1 MNAGP
6 MHPSPWVLAGEPT
19 SLGDPVGLVTLVDG
33 QTFCLSGRS
42 GDFINNPTHGVFFAD
57 MRVLSQARLLV
68 GGVAVEPL
76 AVSLGDA
83 SGATFV
89 GRSVAASQSEARLL
103 VVRRRQLGSVWHEQI
118 ELRNTGAFAASAVV
132 ELEVAA
138 DFADVFA
145 VKEGRPSS
153 EGEHSLEVRESSLLF
168 SWRLG
173 DVHRQAELSVEG
185 PPVEVT
191 TRGFVW
197 KVDIDRHGVCV
208 MQLDLTVAL
217 GTAWIERRHHHPNL
231 SNPLN
236 RNRSWLSSVPRL
248 RTVDRK
254 LSAAFDRSVEDIGAL
269 RLHDPTGRRRPVI
282 AAGAPWYMTLF
293 GRDAL
298 LSAYMALPID
308 PTLAIG
314 VLEALAELQG
324 HKVDLLSEEEPGRIM
339 HETRYLGVEAP
350 TLTGGSTYY
359 GSADATP
366 LFVVLLGELSRWG
379 LGDEA
384 LQTLLPH
391 ADRALDWMHQYG
403 DRDGD
408 GYIEYLK
415 TSERGLS
422 NQGWKDSGDGIRYH
436 DGRIAEAPLALCEVQ
451 AYAYAA
457 YRARALIAARFGD
470 SHVVAQ
476 YEELAADLKSNFNRD
491 FWLDEHGWY
500 AIALG
505 PDKEPVDSLT
515 SNMGHCLWSGIVAD
529 EHAGLVASQLMSP
542 QMWNG
547 WGIRTLASD
556 ERAYDPMSYH
566 CGTVWPHDGALCA
579 AGLKLYGFDT
589 EALKVANGLLEAS
602 EAWNGRLPELF
613 CGLDR
618 ADVETPI
625 PFPTSCSPQ
634 AWAAATPFLLM
645 RIMLGLEPSIEHG
658 FTVNPIPGA
667 IEDDLLLA
675 GVHLVD
681 RRFNVRIDDGV
692 VSVRELHSESPS
704 GASARHDESTAAVL
718 SPEMDGEETGEGPP
732 PHPGLRLPWSP
743 ARRMLERLRRH

>member
-1 MNAGP
+1 MTALP
-6 MHPSPWVLAGEPT
+6 TQPSPWVLSGEAT

-42 GDFINNPTHGVFFAD
+42 GDFSSNPTHGVFFAD

-68 GGVAVEPL
+68 GGFPVEPL

-89 GRSVAASQSEARLL
+89 GRSIAASHSESRLL

-118 ELRNTGAFAASAVV
+118 ELRNTGAARVTAVV

-153 EGEHSLEVRESSLLF
+153 EGEHSLEVKDHSLLF

-173 DVHRQAELSVEG
+173 DVHRQAEMSVEG
-185 PPVEVT
+185 PPVEVS

-197 KVDIDRHGVCV
+197 RVDIDRHGVCV

-217 GTAWIERRHHHPNL
+217 GTSWIERRHHHPNL
-231 SNPLN
+231 SNSLT
-236 RNRSWLSSVPRL
+236 RNRSWLTSVPKL
-248 RTVDRK
+248 RTADRK
-254 LSAAFDRSVEDIGAL
+254 LSAAFDRSIEDIGAL

-298 LSAYMALPID
+298 ISAYMALPID

-324 HKVDLLSEEEPGRIM
+324 NEVDLVSEEEPGRIM
-339 HETRYLGVEAP
+339 HETRYLGVDAP

-359 GSADATP
+359 GSVDATP

-379 LGDEA
+379 LGEEA
-384 LQTLLPH
+384 LRTLLPH
-391 ADRALDWMHQYG
+391 ADRALEWMHKYG

-415 TSERGLS
+415 TSERGLP
-422 NQGWKDSGDGIRYH
+422 NQGWKDSADGIRYH

-451 AYAYAA
+451 GYAYAA
-457 YRARALIAARFGD
+457 YRAREAIAARLDEPDLGA
-470 SHVVAQ
+470 HYQ
-476 YEELAADLKSNFNRD
+476 GLAEQLKTRFNRD
-491 FWLDEHGWY
+491 FWLDEYGWY

-505 PDKEPVDSLT
+505 ADKKPVDSLA

-529 EHAGLVASQLMSP
+529 ERAEAVAERLLST

-579 AGLKLYGFDT
+579 AGLKMYGF
-589 EALKVANGLLEAS
+589 EAQALQVANGLLEAS

-618 ADVETPI
+618 VDVETPI

-634 AWAAATPFLLM
+634 AWAAATPFLLL
-645 RIMLGLEPSIEHG
+645 RIMLGLEPDAVHG
-658 FTVNPIPGA
+658 LRVNPIPGA

-675 GVHLVD
+675 GVRLVD

-692 VSVRELHSESPS
+692 VSVAELHADGVAASGDETTATVLNPETDEAES
-704 GASARHDESTAAVL
+704 GAA
-718 SPEMDGEETGEGPP
+718 PQ
-732 PHPGLRLPWSP
+732 PHPGLRVPWSA
-743 ARRMLERLRRH
+743 ARRMLERRRRR

>member
-6 MHPSPWVLAGEPT
+6 VQPSPWVLAGEPT
-19 SLGDPVGLVTLVDG
+19 SLGDPTGLITLVDG

-42 GDFINNPTHGVFFAD
+42 GDFSTNPTHGVFFAD

-68 GGVAVEPL
+68 NGLTVEPL
-76 AVSLGDA
+76 AVSLADA

-89 GRSVAASQSEARLL
+89 GRSVTKHQTDPRLL
-103 VVRRRQLGSVWHEQI
+103 VVRRRRLGSVWHEQI
-118 ELRNTGAFAASAVV
+118 ELRNTSSQAISAHV

-145 VKEGRPSS
+145 IKEGRPSS
-153 EGEHSLEVRESSLLF
+153 EGEHSLEVKDESLLF
-168 SWRLG
+168 GWRLG

-185 PPVEVT
+185 PPVQVS
-191 TRGFVW
+191 TRGFAWSVN
-197 KVDIDRHGVCV
+197 IERHGVC
-208 MQLDLTVAL
+208 MLQLDLIVAL
-217 GTAWIERRHHHPNL
+217 GSSWIERRHHHPSLPNAA
-231 SNPLN
+231 N
-236 RNRSWLSSVPRL
+236 RNEGWLSSVPKL
-248 RTVDRK
+248 RTADRN
-254 LSAAFDRSVEDIGAL
+254 LSAAFDRSIEDIGAL
-269 RLHDPTGRRRPVI
+269 RLHDPTGRHRPVI

-298 LSAYMALPID
+298 ISSYMALPID

-324 HKVDLLSEEEPGRIM
+324 REIDLVSEEEPGRIM
-339 HETRYLGVEAP
+339 HETRYLGVDAP

-359 GSADATP
+359 GSVDATP

-379 LGDEA
+379 LSEEA
-384 LQTLLPH
+384 LRKLVPN
-391 ADRALDWMHQYG
+391 ADRALMWMRDYG
-403 DRDGD
+403 DKDGD
-408 GYIEYLK
+408 GYIEYQK

-422 NQGWKDSGDGIRYH
+422 NQGWKDSNDGIRYR
-436 DGRIAEAPLALCEVQ
+436 DGRIAETPLALCEVQ

-457 YRARALIAARFGD
+457 HRARAAIAIRLGQPE
-470 SHVVAQ
+470 VAAAQ
-476 YEELAADLKSNFNRD
+476 EELATQLKTRFNRD
-491 FWLDEHGWY
+491 FWLDEYGWY
-500 AIALG
+500 AVALG

-515 SNMGHCLWSGIVAD
+515 SNIGHCLWSGIVD
-529 EHAGLVASQLMSP
+529 EDRASLIAKHLMSP

-547 WGIRTLASD
+547 WGIRTLAED

-579 AGLKLYGFDT
+579 AGLMAYGFED
-589 EALKVANGLLEAS
+589 EALTVAKGLFAAS

-613 CGLDR
+613 SGLDR

-634 AWAAATPFLLM
+634 AWAAATPFLLL
-645 RIMLGLEPSIEHG
+645 RIMLRLEPDAECG
-658 FTVNPIPGA
+658 FRVNPIPGA

-675 GVHLVD
+675 GVRLVD
-681 RRFNVRIDDGV
+681 RRFNIRIDDGV
-692 VSVRELHSESPS
+692 VGIRELTDAGVIPPGATTSAPVSPS
-704 GASARHDESTAAVL
+704 AIVAEPPEEPRRHQTRNSL
-718 SPEMDGEETGEGPP
+718 
-732 PHPGLRLPWSP
+732 WSV
-743 ARRMLERLRRH
+743 ARRKLAQRRRS